1 MNSGGGHVARK
12 SNSFGAMLVI
22 IFAAAAVAFALP
34 ASSQGTAANPA
45 QTARRIPAFHSA
57 PPAKP
62 LGATLDPKQ
71 FNDVSTQNAYAMAAK
86 VKNVLYQEPCFC
98 GCDANDGHRSLY
110 DCFATDHGASCDTCR
125 MEAIFTYEQ
134 TRKARTPAQIRKA
147 IINDEWKKVDLTQY
161 ATLKDV
167 R

>member
-1 MNSGGGHVARK
+1 MARELKAIFVAT
-12 SNSFGAMLVI
+12 SFILT
-22 IFAAAAVAFALP
+22 AAVAVTLSAAP
-34 ASSQGTAANPA
+34 QGTAANGA
-45 QTARRIPAFHSA
+45 QSARRIPAFHSA

-62 LGATLDPKQ
+62 LGNTLDPKQ

-110 DCFATDHGASCDTCR
+110 DCFATDHGAICDTCR
-125 MEAIFTYEQ
+125 AEAIFTYEQ
-134 TRKARTPAQIRKA
+134 TRKGQTPARIRKE
-147 IINDEWKKVDLTQY
+147 IIDGEYKKIDLREY

>member
-1 MNSGGGHVARK
+1 MVRSTKAI
-12 SNSFGAMLVI
+12 FVI
-22 IFAAAAVAFALP
+22 AILMISAAAVTL
-34 ASSQGTAANPA
+34 TAAPQGISSNAA
-45 QTARRIPAFHSA
+45 QAAKRIPAFHSA
-57 PPAKP
+57 PPPKP
-62 LGATLDPKQ
+62 LGSTLDPKQ

-98 GCDANDGHRSLY
+98 GCDANDGHHSLY

-125 MEAIFTYEQ
+125 MEAIFSYEQ
-134 TRKARTPAQIRKA
+134 TRKGQTPARIRKE
-147 IINDEWKKVDLTQY
+147 IIDGEYKKVDLREY